1 MQPPT
6 YRIAQPPNA
15 KNPINHSVVLALG
28 ESNNG
33 RLKQIKSTPVVWQ
46 DHTEIYGVCNLLR
59 SPDATQTIWIIHI
72 FSLLW

>member
-33 RLKQIKSTPVVWQ
+33 RLNQSKVRQLSGKTTQESMGFSIDS
-46 DHTEIYGVCNLLR
+46 
-59 SPDATQTIWIIHI
+59 SPDATQTQ
-72 FSLLW
+72 LL